1 MADQEKEY
9 LTLSFDDGEEIEYE
23 VVGVIEVAGKD
34 YIVLIPETDPN
45 AIEVYGLAEVPDD
58 PDSEEITVIE
68 DDDEYMA
75 VIDALREAGFSIEM
89 DLVES
94 I

>member
-23 VVGVIEVAGKD
+23 VVGVIEVSGKD